1 MGKDHLNK
9 KIEVA
14 SAREVEHGEIASVQA
29 KPGGTDHASCRAYGR
44 SRLTGHHFVDNV
56 VSMASSL
63 TRLSVALDHRLLA
76 EALRLTRSRSKRATI
91 AKALEELV
99 KLERR
104 KALVSSLGTGIF
116 QTTEAEFHSRRRRA
130 HARR

>member
-1 MGKDHLNK
+1 MGC
-9 KIEVA
+9 
-14 SAREVEHGEIASVQA
+14 
-29 KPGGTDHASCRAYGR
+29 TDHASCRAYAR
-44 SRLTGHHFVDNV
+44 SILTGHHFVDNV
-56 VSMASSL
+56 VPMASSL

-76 EALRLTRSRSKRATI
+76 EARRLTRSRSKRATI

-104 KALVSSLGTGIF
+104 KALASSLGTGIF